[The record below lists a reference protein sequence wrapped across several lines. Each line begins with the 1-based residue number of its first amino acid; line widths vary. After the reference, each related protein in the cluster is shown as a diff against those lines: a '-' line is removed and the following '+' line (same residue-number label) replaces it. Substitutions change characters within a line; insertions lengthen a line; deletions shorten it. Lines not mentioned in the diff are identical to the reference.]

1 MMRFLGARASRP
13 QVLTLL
19 FCALLPATALQA
31 ADDDWPRWRG
41 PNENGMA
48 RGDAPVEWGEGKNI
62 AWRAPIPGRGQSSP
76 VIWGDKIF
84 ITTAVPTGA
93 AAAPAPTEPPQAPGP
108 GGPPRQGARCNDCG
122 AGAGRE
128 HKFIALC

>member
-1 MMRFLGARASRP
+1 MRFLGARASRP

-19 FCALLPATALQA
+19 FCALLSTTALQA

-84 ITTAVPTGA
+84 VTTAVPTEA
-93 AAAPAPTEPPQAPGP
+93 PAAPAAPTTRSLE
-108 GGPPRQGARCNDCG
+108 
-122 AGAGRE
+122 E
-128 HKFIALC
+128 L

>member
-1 MMRFLGARASRP
+1 MKK
-13 QVLTLL
+13 LL
-19 FCALLPATALQA
+19 FILLLLCLSSKAAVCLRFSAVSVTRSAKTAPQA

-41 PNENGMA
+41 PSENGMA

-84 ITTAVPTGA
+84 ITTAVPTQA
-93 AAAPAPTEPPQAPGP
+93 AAAPAEPASTGT
-108 GGPPRQGARCNDCG
+108 PP
-122 AGAGRE
+122 
-128 HKFIALC
+128 

>member
-1 MMRFLGARASRP
+1 MEKTMTSRLMTTMAELCVCFSAVSVTKSAKSAP
-13 QVLTLL
+13 
-19 FCALLPATALQA
+19 QA

-48 RGDAPVEWGEGKNI
+48 RGDAPVEWSEGKNI

-108 GGPPRQGARCNDCG
+108 GGPP
-122 AGAGRE
+122 
-128 HKFIALC
+128 